1 MIKHHETEKEQEYLN
16 NWKRAQADFEN
27 YKKDEKRRMENAMKF
42 GKETLIHD
50 FLEVK
55 DDLEKALES
64 AGPDGIGHREG
75 IAMTLKKFNDVLERY
90 GVQRIKTDGEKFD
103 PEVHEAVQVTQA
115 EGPPGHV
122 VQEIRAGYT
131 MHGKVIRPA
140 RVIINK

>member
-1 MIKHHETEKEQEYLN
+1 
-16 NWKRAQADFEN
+16 
-27 YKKDEKRRMENAMKF
+27 MENAIAF

-55 DDLEKALES
+55 DDLEKALDLTKK
-64 AGPDGIGHREG
+64 PDDAAHLQG
-75 IAMTLKKFNDVLERY
+75 IAMTLKKFDDILARY

-103 PEVHEAVQVTQA
+103 PEVHEAVQVVQA

-131 MHGKVIRPA
+131 KHGKVIRPA

>member
-1 MIKHHETEKEQEYLN
+1 MTKHHESGKEQEYLD

-27 YKKDEKRRMENAMKF
+27 YKKDEKRRIENAMEL

-64 AGPDGIGHREG
+64 ARSDDAGHREG
-75 IAMTLKKFNDVLERY
+75 IAMTLKKFNDILERY
-90 GVQRIKTDGEKFD
+90 GVHRVKTEGETFD
-103 PEVHEAVQVTQA
+103 PEVHEAVQVAQA